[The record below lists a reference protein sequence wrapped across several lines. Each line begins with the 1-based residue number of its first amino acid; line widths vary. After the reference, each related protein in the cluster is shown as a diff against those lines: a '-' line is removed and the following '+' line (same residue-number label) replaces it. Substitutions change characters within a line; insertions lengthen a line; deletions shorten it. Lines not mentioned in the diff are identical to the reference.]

1 MRKMNGGGELY
12 AIQIAQD
19 YYSSSY
25 GDKGYLFLMVDIND
39 PENPIIKVCT
49 WQPDKDPNF
58 GLYGPGD
65 F

>member
-1 MRKMNGGGELY
+1 MY

-19 YYSSSY
+19 YYSTNY
-25 GDKGYLFLMVDIND
+25 GDKGYLFLIVDIN
-39 PENPIIKVCT
+39 NPTQPLIKVRT